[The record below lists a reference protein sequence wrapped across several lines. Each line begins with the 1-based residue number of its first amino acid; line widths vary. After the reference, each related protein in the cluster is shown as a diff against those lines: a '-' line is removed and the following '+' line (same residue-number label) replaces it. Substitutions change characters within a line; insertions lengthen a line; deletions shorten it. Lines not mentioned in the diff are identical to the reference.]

1 MELQFF
7 AGRIGVKNYRRLY
20 WAIVV
25 ATNEDNETSTTAA
38 IGIKGA
44 AQYYDVLQDKLYGIL
59 NVGRCTTNVLKA
71 CMSKTKSG
79 YKFEAKAGDECI
91 EISFEEFERA
101 YANKVFSAATDRKA
115 QYYS

>member
-1 MELQFF
+1 MSHRFF
-7 AGRIGVKNYRRLY
+7 AGRIGVENYRRLY
-20 WAIVV
+20 WAIVN
-25 ATNEDNETSTTAA
+25 TQNEDGDTSTTVA

-79 YKFEAKAGDECI
+79 YKFEAGEECI
-91 EISFEEFERA
+91 EISFEEIERA
-101 YANKVFSAATDRKA
+101 YANKVFSDVNDRELRCFM
-115 QYYS
+115 